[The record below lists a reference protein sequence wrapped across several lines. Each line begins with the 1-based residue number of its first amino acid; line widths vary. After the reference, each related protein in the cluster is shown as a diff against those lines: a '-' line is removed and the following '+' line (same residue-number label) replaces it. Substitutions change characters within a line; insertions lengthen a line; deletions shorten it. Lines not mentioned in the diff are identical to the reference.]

1 METKFSAF
9 FVLFFVLIIAI
20 SSFYLK
26 NEVIREFS
34 SNEQKLTGA
43 PEFFLKNFSSKQ
55 TKKDGNLKFIFSG
68 NEMKSFKHADITKV
82 KFPIFK
88 KFENNIEHS
97 LIISENADIINNGDQ
112 IILKDNVTLT
122 RFPTKTRKQLKL
134 FTSELNIF
142 PNDDYVSSS
151 QPIKIVQE
159 PNIEIN
165 GVGMI
170 YNKTENTFKILKKV
184 TVYYEKPKK

>member
-20 SSFYLK
+20 SSYYLK

-55 TKKDGNLKFIFSG
+55 TKKDGSLKFIFSG

-82 KFPIFK
+82 KFPIF
-88 KFENNIEHS
+88 
-97 LIISENADIINNGDQ
+97 G
-112 IILKDNVTLT
+112 
-122 RFPTKTRKQLKL
+122 
-134 FTSELNIF
+134 NIF
-142 PNDDYVSSS
+142 Y
-151 QPIKIVQE
+151 
-159 PNIEIN
+159 
-165 GVGMI
+165 
-170 YNKTENTFKILKKV
+170 FFLLKKIF
-184 TVYYEKPKK
+184 KSSFF